1 MSSSDT
7 TAPFAET
14 SPSALEVEHR
24 KPLWE
29 SRLSRVFWVNSV
41 AISKDGTRVVAGTYI
56 HDYDNKNGSKFL
68 PNIHSRFG
76 LYIFADVPK
85 AATTDKV
92 DPKCR
97 DEFVGWDGVYGV
109 AISADG
115 KIVAASGWIDRN
127 DDDTTV
133 GLLRAYDADSSIT
146 GTPKLLLDFKD
157 IKTRVSWVSLSDDGR
172 VLAAVA
178 DDVYIF
184 LRDGEA
190 FNPVPLKLGV
200 EEVAKKYVSGIAV
213 DPSGSWVAAC
223 DHSGHVHVA
232 TIKDGKIEDQVT
244 WSENTES
251 ETTGS
256 ETTEYP
262 FVSVAIASSVGK
274 FVVGGGNLVFLFD
287 LSGLMADPAS
297 YKPLRFD
304 TAENEPEGA
313 VPPDRPDKLQE
324 NVRWVAT
331 STDAEVITVVVNRA
345 KLTGKLFA
353 LKGDLTLRWSPV
365 EIANTPNSTSVDAA
379 GLYVAVAD
387 GFFTS
392 KPAKFHL
399 FKASDGTKRW
409 ECDTCSMNWPMVI
422 NSDGDVI
429 VAGSDDGT
437 VYYFT
442 P

>member
-1 MSSSDT
+1 MSPTDT
-7 TAPFAET
+7 TATVVAT
-14 SPSALEVEHR
+14 TTATQEVEQR

-29 SRLSRVFWVNSV
+29 RRLTRVFWVNSV
-41 AISKDGTRVVAGTYI
+41 AISKDGSRVVAGTYI
-56 HDYDNKNGSKFL
+56 HDYDNKNGGTFL

-76 LYIFADVPK
+76 LYIFDDVPK
-85 AATTDKV
+85 AETTDRV
-92 DPKCR
+92 DPKCS
-97 DEFVGWDGVYGV
+97 DEFFGWDGVYGV

-133 GLLRAYDADSSIT
+133 GLLRAYDADISISA
-146 GTPKLLLDFKD
+146 GTPKLLLDFKE

-184 LRDGEA
+184 IREGDA
-190 FNPVPLKLGV
+190 FNPVPLKLEV
-200 EEVAKKYVSGIAV
+200 EDVAKKYVSGIAV
-213 DPSGSWVAAC
+213 DPSGNWVAAC

-232 TIKDGKIEDQVT
+232 KIKDGKIEDQIT
-244 WSENTES
+244 WNADE
-251 ETTGS
+251 
-256 ETTEYP
+256 EYP
-262 FVSVAIASSVGK
+262 FLSVAIASSVGK

-287 LSGLMADPAS
+287 LNGLMADRDS
-297 YKPLRFD
+297 YKPLQLD
-304 TAENEPEGA
+304 TAENEPEGT
-313 VPPDRPDKLQE
+313 VPPDKPDKLQE

-331 STDAEVITVVVNRA
+331 STDAAVITVVVNRLKDK
-345 KLTGKLFA
+345 KLVGKLFA
-353 LKGDLTLRWSPV
+353 LKADLTPRWLPL
-365 EIANTPNSTSVDAA
+365 EIENTPNSTSVDAA
-379 GLYVAVAD
+379 GLFVAVAD

-392 KPAKFHL
+392 KPAKFYL
-399 FKASDGTKRW
+399 FNASDGKTRW
-409 ECDTCSMNWPMVI
+409 VSDTHSMNWPIVI
-422 NSDGDVI
+422 NSNATAI